1 MASLALAEDL
11 ATSPDKAD
19 FSPGCVIVP
28 CHDMA
33 RWHQFTYD
41 LNHLDVPDGTLQ
53 LMNRSSSIV
62 QNMNMSVEQMLDSEA
77 EWAWIVG
84 DDHGFKRDVVLKL
97 LAHDL
102 DVVVP
107 LCAKRGPPFSLVVY
121 DRECGHDEED
131 RPLYNTMQYPDL
143 PTDGELFEV
152 EAAGTAGMLVKRHVF
167 EAIGSPWFR
176 NWDDITINEDFVF
189 CRRLREAGFKIWVDP
204 TLAISH
210 IGMLAAFPELIDGK
224 WGLSLDLQGA
234 QIHIPNGIKLESG
247 EPQFSKGRMRS
258 D

>member
-1 MASLALAEDL
+1 MTSLALAEDL
-11 ATSPDKAD
+11 APVPDKAD
-19 FSPGCVIVP
+19 FPAGCVIVP

-77 EWAWIVG
+77 QWAWIIG
-84 DDHGFKRDVVLKL
+84 DDHGFKRDLVLKL

-189 CRRLREAGFKIWVDP
+189 CRRLRE
-204 TLAISH
+204 LASRF
-210 IGMLAAFPELIDGK
+210 G
-224 WGLSLDLQGA
+224 
-234 QIHIPNGIKLESG
+234 
-247 EPQFSKGRMRS
+247 
-258 D
+258 